1 MKDIQQKAA
10 GNVDLGTEEWIEQ
23 YGRFVYGLA
32 FRLTTDVQEA
42 EDLSQETLLKAWLHC
57 PELKNPAAVKSWLRT
72 ICVNEFRMKIRKQ
85 ASTPLSFTDDM
96 EALEREGS
104 LLTESIPSP
113 VEEVIVSEEV
123 ERLRDGCFL
132 AMAGKLPLNQRAAY
146 SLVDMFV
153 LSIPETAEI
162 LDVTPKAVKGLLY
175 RARLSLESFFR
186 DHCGILDEKNPCRC
200 SAWIEFSNNRNALQ
214 RETRTRITVL
224 DYRGTGYQ
232 PNEETRR
239 QILHYY
245 RNIPDRVPSQEWY
258 DTVASAI
265 GTFFK
270 NNAEKTGLS

>member
-1 MKDIQQKAA
+1 MKEIQQKAA

-85 ASTPLSFTDDM
+85 ASTPLSFSDDL

-104 LLTESIPSP
+104 LFTESIPSP
-113 VEEVIVSEEV
+113 VEEVI
-123 ERLRDGCFL
+123 
-132 AMAGKLPLNQRAAY
+132 AGKLPLNQRAAF
-146 SLVDMFV
+146 SLVDMFG

-162 LDVTPKAVKGLLY
+162 LDFTPKAVKGLLY

-200 SAWIEFSNNRNALQ
+200 SAWIEF
-214 RETRTRITVL
+214 
-224 DYRGTGYQ
+224 
-232 PNEETRR
+232 
-239 QILHYY
+239 
-245 RNIPDRVPSQEWY
+245 
-258 DTVASAI
+258 
-265 GTFFK
+265 
-270 NNAEKTGLS
+270 

>member
-1 MKDIQQKAA
+1 MKEIQQKAA

-85 ASTPLSFTDDM
+85 ASTPLSFSDDL
-96 EALEREGS
+96 EALEWEGN
-104 LLTESIPSP
+104 LFTENIPSP
-113 VEEVIVSEEV
+113 
-123 ERLRDGCFL
+123 
-132 AMAGKLPLNQRAAY
+132 
-146 SLVDMFV
+146 
-153 LSIPETAEI
+153 AEI

-200 SAWIEFSNNRNALQ
+200 SAWIEFSSNRNALQ

-224 DYRGTGYQ
+224 DYRDTGYQ
-232 PNEETRR
+232 PDEETRR

-245 RNIPDRVPSQEWY
+245 RNIPDRVPPREWY